1 VGDVTAAA
9 GTAVAR
15 LGAAIRDAGWELAL
29 EVVHE
34 GLQDDQIPSLE
45 RLDRAGQLGDMPTFL
60 QEIGAEVA
68 QPDPVRLR
76 RGAPLAAVARDHARL
91 REALGFGPREVVNEF
106 VLLRRVLWR
115 FVSRRISELQHDEV
129 LDVERRIN
137 DTVDRLVAECVA
149 AYFDRATSE
158 LAEQARRDPLT
169 GLLNHLAF
177 DDVLTGELVRAA
189 RYDHGLTLLF
199 ADLDEFKLVNDT
211 WGHLEGDR
219 VLSVFASLMQ
229 SILRGSDVAGRMG
242 GDEFAVM
249 LLETDRRAGDR
260 FCTRF
265 REVIADFVARGDL
278 PPQVSFSAGW
288 AHYPTDARE
297 REQLFLLA
305 DRRQYTEKR
314 GKQS

>member
-1 VGDVTAAA
+1 MAAA
-9 GTAVAR
+9 QPELAR
-15 LGAAIRDAGWELAL
+15 LATAMREAGWELAL

-34 GLQDDQIPSLE
+34 GLQDDLIPSLD
-45 RLDRAGQLGDMPTFL
+45 RLDRAGQLGDIPTFV
-60 QEIGAEVA
+60 QEVAAEVA
-68 QPDPVRLR
+68 QPDAARLR

-91 REALGFGPREVVNEF
+91 REALGFGPREVVTEF
-106 VLLRRVLWR
+106 LILRRVLWR
-115 FVSRRISELQHDEV
+115 FVSRRVSEFQAEEILE
-129 LDVERRIN
+129 VERRLN
-137 DTVDRLVAECVA
+137 YAVDRLVAECVS
-149 AYFDRATSE
+149 AYFDRATNE

-169 GLLNHLAF
+169 GLLNHQAF
-177 DDVLTGELVRAA
+177 DDILTAELARAA

-199 ADLDEFKLVNDT
+199 ADLDEFKQVNDT

-249 LLETDRRAGDR
+249 LLETDHRAGDR

-297 REQLFLLA
+297 RDRLFLLA
-305 DRRQYTEKR
+305 DSRQYTHKR
-314 GKQS
+314 GKR